1 MVDKKSKTKTKKKPA
16 GTSKSRRGFSI
27 DNILPNLKK
36 AYNTLRPALNLP
48 SLSMTKTLYDM
59 NEAKQKEL
67 ENKVYKKSEK
77 LPLRILNN
85 PNIPLYGDGSGRTFS
100 EGGYSACINKFDGRR
115 PESWCAKEM
124 VSNGMKY
131 IEGKGW
137 VKK

>member
-1 MVDKKSKTKTKKKPA
+1 MVDKKNKTKTK
-16 GTSKSRRGFSI
+16 SRRAFSV

-48 SLSMTKTLYDM
+48 SLNMIKTVYDM
-59 NEAKQKEL
+59 NEAKQREL

-77 LPLRILNN
+77 IPLRILKN
-85 PNIPLYGDGSGRTFS
+85 PNIPLFGDGSGRTFS
-100 EGGYSACINKFDGRR
+100 DGGFSACINKFDGRR

-124 VSNGMKY
+124 VSNNMKY
-131 IEGKGW
+131 VEGKGW